1 MVCERLAGHQDA
13 QTIAI
18 YRAHRKCDR
27 IDRDHHGPGD
37 QCDKAKNSEGNDA
50 QHREQWDISFFE
62 MCQRSSVSGKIK
74 LCASSGIAHA
84 RGLSSCSSHR
94 CPSSKS
100 TFVFMIAISLAFAFV
115 RRVYI
120 SQSVR
125 YQSTIKSRTGAV
137 AVSSSA
143 CSLNHYKPVDCSLFA
158 FDRQQ
163 LDVEDQ
169 GGIRWDIRAG
179 AALPIGKVV
188 RNEQLPLRSY
198 RHEL

>member
-1 MVCERLAGHQDA
+1 MV
-13 QTIAI
+13 
-18 YRAHRKCDR
+18 
-27 IDRDHHGPGD
+27 RDE
-37 QCDKAKNSEGNDA
+37 QRDKAKNSEGNDA

-62 MCQRSSVSGKIK
+62 MRQRSSVPGKLK
-74 LCASSGIAHA
+74 LCTSSCIAHA

-94 CPSSKS
+94 CSSSKS
-100 TFVFMIAISLAFAFV
+100 TFVFMIAISLALALV

-120 SQSVR
+120 SQSVN
-125 YQSTIKSRTGAV
+125 TSRQFRSWTGAV
-137 AVSSSA
+137 PVYYSD
-143 CSLNHYKPVDCSLFA
+143 CPLNHYKPVDCSLFA

-169 GGIRWDIRAG
+169 GRIRWDIRTG

-188 RNEQLPLRSY
+188 RNVQLPLRPH